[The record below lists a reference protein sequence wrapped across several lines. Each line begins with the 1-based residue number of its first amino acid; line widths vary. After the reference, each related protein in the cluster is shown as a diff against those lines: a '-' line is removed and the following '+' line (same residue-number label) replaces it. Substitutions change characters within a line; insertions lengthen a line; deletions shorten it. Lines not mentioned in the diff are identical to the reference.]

1 MTGQADDAITVER
14 RIGAPPSVVYGYLT
28 ESAKWARW
36 QGDSADIEPVP
47 GGRFRM
53 HVPNGAVAEGRF
65 VELVPN
71 RRVVFTWG
79 WDGHPTVPP
88 GSSTVSIELIAD
100 GEGTLVRLV
109 HSGVP
114 AADRSI
120 HVIGWEHYLPRLALA
135 ATGRDPGPDAGPG

>member
-1 MTGQADDAITVER
+1 M
-14 RIGAPPSVVYGYLT
+14 
-28 ESAKWARW
+28 
-36 QGDSADIEPVP
+36 
-47 GGRFRM
+47 
-53 HVPNGAVAEGRF
+53 
-65 VELVPN
+65 
-71 RRVVFTWG
+71 
-79 WDGHPTVPP
+79 
-88 GSSTVSIELIAD
+88 SIELIAD